1 LKDNPDV
8 NGITLVSSKKDE
20 KAFLNFPYQLYAGDK
35 NWIPPLYMDQKT
47 LISTKKNPFYNDA
60 DIALFLAQS
69 NGKVAGRIAAI
80 HNKKFNEYH
89 DTNVGFFGF
98 FECIDNQ
105 SVANLLFKVAS
116 DWLKERNLTG
126 VIGPASPGTMDE
138 IGVLIEGYEYEPSI
152 LMPYNK
158 TYYDK
163 LISGAGYQKEMD
175 LLAFRVTKDTV
186 ALDRIDRAEAIVKRR
201 LPNLKIREV
210 NLKNFDTEVK
220 IIREI
225 FNKAWAKNWGFTPLS
240 KEEFRHLAKDLKTI
254 VDTDIA
260 HVAEID
266 GKPVG
271 FSIALPDFNQALK
284 HINGKL
290 LPFGIFKLLYYSRKI
305 DRIRTALMGILP
317 EYQGKG
323 IDALLHREA
332 IRNGLEKGYTSSEL
346 GWVLENN
353 VEMVRVAE
361 RIGGSVEKVYRMYK
375 KEMS

>member
-175 LLAFRVTKDTV
+175 LLAFRVTNDTV

>member
-105 SVANLLFKVAS
+105 SVANLLFKVAA
-116 DWLKERNLTG
+116 DWLKERKLTG

-138 IGVLIEGYEYEPSI
+138 VGVLIEGFEYEPSI

-225 FNKAWAKNWGFTPLS
+225 FNKAWANNWGFTPLS

-266 GKPVG
+266 GNPVG

-332 IRNGLEKGYTSSEL
+332 IRNGLKKGYKSSEL

-375 KEMS
+375 KDMS

>member
-1 LKDNPDV
+1 MKDNPDV